1 MYIMKKIVVALIAL
15 FLIMLLGI
23 FTKSNLIGS
32 KVYNNKI
39 IKKETEEQEVNNIMN
54 KKEILLVNKN
64 KKLGSDYKP
73 DNMANVNNNNKQKIY
88 MVKVAADNFEK
99 MVDEAKKDRINI
111 VPVSAYR
118 FYKYQED
125 VFNQSIRD
133 TGFENT
139 KKYVATPG
147 ESEHQTG
154 LAIDVGTLGAMDL
167 TESFEKTDAYKWL
180 INNME
185 NYEFILRYPRRK
197 EGITGYNYEPWH
209 LRYVGVKFSKYIDK
223 EKLTLEEYINK

>member
-1 MYIMKKIVVALIAL
+1 MKKIVVALIAL

-32 KVYNNKI
+32 KAYNNKI
-39 IKKETEEQEVNNIMN
+39 IKKETEEQEVNNIIN

-64 KKLGSDYKP
+64 KKLSSDYKT
-73 DNMANVNNNNKQKIY
+73 DNMVNVNNNNKQKIY

-99 MVDEAKKDRINI
+99 MVDEAKKDGINI

-118 FYKYQED
+118 SYKYQED
-125 VFNQSIRD
+125 VFNQSVLD

-154 LAIDVGTLGAMDL
+154 LAIDVGTQGAMDL

-180 INNME
+180 IKNMK
-185 NYEFILRYPRRK
+185 NYGFILRYPRGK
-197 EGITGYNYEPWH
+197 EGIIVYNYEPWH